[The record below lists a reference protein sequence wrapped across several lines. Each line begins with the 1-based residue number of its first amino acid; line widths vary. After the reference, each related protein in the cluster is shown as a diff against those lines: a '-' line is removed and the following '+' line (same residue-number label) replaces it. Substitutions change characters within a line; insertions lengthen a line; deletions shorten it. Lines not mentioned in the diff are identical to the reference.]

1 MHCGPLKGGQLEDTS
16 NLHWLGLRGDSA
28 DDLLRREATGDRLG
42 HALQLQAEAAA
53 RSL

>member
-1 MHCGPLKGGQLEDTS
+1 MHCGPLKGGQLEDS
-16 NLHWLGLRGDSA
+16 YNVHWLGLRRDSA